1 MNKHTSMSTK
11 ATSKVT
17 W

>member
-11 ATSKVT
+11 ATVKVT